1 MLGDRKGNARWQ
13 IESGLKCQ
21 LYCLFFLKLF
31 IFIFTF
37 GYAGSLLLHRL
48 SLVGTSRGC
57 SLAAVCE
64 FLTAVAS
71 LVAEQRL

>member
-48 SLVGTSRGC
+48 SLIVARGGFYPIVVHR
-57 SLAAVCE
+57 LLIV
-64 FLTAVAS
+64 VAS
-71 LVAEQRL
+71 L